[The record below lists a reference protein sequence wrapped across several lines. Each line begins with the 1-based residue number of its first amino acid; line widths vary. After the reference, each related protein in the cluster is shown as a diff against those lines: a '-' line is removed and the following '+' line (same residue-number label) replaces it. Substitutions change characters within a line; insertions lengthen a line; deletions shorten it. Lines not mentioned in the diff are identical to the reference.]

1 MKSFMALYENCQ
13 TAGIS
18 SSPMSQPQTQ
28 YIYVRIFQFLWTVVL
43 ALCCRTVPQKSIYFI
58 LSENVVIKES

>member
-1 MKSFMALYENCQ
+1 MVLYENCQ

-18 SSPMSQPQTQ
+18 SSPVSQTQTQ
-28 YIYVRIFQFLWTVVL
+28 YIYPEIFQFLWTVAL
-43 ALCCRTVPQKSIYFI
+43 ALCRCTVPQKSIYFI